1 MGGGTAGFAVVVFGA
16 LGGVVAYLAGVV
28 GLRELRRLRRVGVP
42 VRALVRERAAGSE
55 DRALP
60 PRPLLQFETEDGRVV
75 EVFSPVPSTARHPL
89 PDGGFVPVRY
99 DPADPRQVLVDGRER
114 AGLEYGF
121 LALGV
126 LVVLGSITLG
136 AAVL

>member
-1 MGGGTAGFAVVVFGA
+1 MGGTAGFAVVVFGA

-42 VRALVRERAAGSE
+42 VRALVRARVPAPE

-89 PDGGFVPVRY
+89 PDGGYVPVRY

-114 AGLEYGF
+114 VRVEYGF
-121 LALGV
+121 VTLGLLMLLA
-126 LVVLGSITLG
+126 SITLG

>member
-1 MGGGTAGFAVVVFGA
+1 MGGTAGFAVVVFGA

-42 VRALVRERAAGSE
+42 VQALVRARVPAPE

-89 PDGGFVPVRY
+89 PDGGYVPIHY
-99 DPADPRQVLVDGRER
+99 DPADPRLVLVDGRER
-114 AGLEYGF
+114 VRVEYGF
-121 LALGV
+121 MTLGLLMLLA
-126 LVVLGSITLG
+126 SITLG

>member
-1 MGGGTAGFAVVVFGA
+1 MGGTAGFAVVVFGA

-42 VRALVRERAAGSE
+42 ALALVRARVPTPE

-60 PRPLLQFETEDGRVV
+60 PRPLLQFETADGRVV
-75 EVFSPVPSTARHPL
+75 EVFSPVPSTPRHPL
-89 PDGGFVPVRY
+89 PDGGHVPVRY

-114 AGLEYGF
+114 RPLEYAF
-121 LALGV
+121 VALGLLMV
-126 LVVLGSITLG
+126 LTSITL
-136 AAVL
+136 ALAVR

>member
-1 MGGGTAGFAVVVFGA
+1 MGGTAGFAVVVFGA

-42 VRALVRERAAGSE
+42 ASALVRARARRPE
-55 DRALP
+55 DHAPP
-60 PRPLLQFETEDGRVV
+60 PRPLLQFETADGRVV

-89 PDGGFVPVRY
+89 PDGRYVPVRY

-126 LVVLGSITLG
+126 LAVLGAVGLAVTL
-136 AAVL
+136 L